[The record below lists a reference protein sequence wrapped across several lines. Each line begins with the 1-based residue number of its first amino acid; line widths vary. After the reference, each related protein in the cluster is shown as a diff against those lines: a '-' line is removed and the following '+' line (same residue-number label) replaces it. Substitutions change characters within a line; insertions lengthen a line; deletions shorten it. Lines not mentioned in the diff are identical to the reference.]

1 MQSVIFK
8 LKSYW
13 AELTLYITIKEKSSL
28 AITLKKRKFMP
39 LYLLIRFIKYL
50 GRDNTNFQIALG
62 IAVGML
68 LGMIPILTLHWF
80 LILGALLIVRM
91 NFLSAFI
98 SFQFFAIASWT
109 LSPLLERLGFWVL
122 TSQSGLLP
130 FWARAYH
137 APILPFTAFNHSN
150 VMGATV
156 LGFILF
162 MPILL
167 GSQILVARFRETTH
181 TFWLSTRLQ
190 RAYAHYRRFT
200 H

>member
-1 MQSVIFK
+1 
-8 LKSYW
+8 
-13 AELTLYITIKEKSSL
+13 
-28 AITLKKRKFMP
+28 MP
-39 LYLLIRFIKYL
+39 LYLFIRFIKYL
-50 GRDNTNFQIALG
+50 GRDNTDFQIALG

-80 LILGALLIVRM
+80 LIFGALLIVRM

-109 LSPLLERLGFWVL
+109 LSSLLERLGFWVL

-162 MPILL
+162 VPILL
-167 GSQILVARFRETTH
+167 ISQILVARFRETTH